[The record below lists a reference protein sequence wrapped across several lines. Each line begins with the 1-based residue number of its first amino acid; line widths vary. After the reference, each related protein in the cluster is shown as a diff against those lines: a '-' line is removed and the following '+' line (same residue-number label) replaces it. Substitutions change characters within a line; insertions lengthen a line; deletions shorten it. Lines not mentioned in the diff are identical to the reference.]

1 MKRIVVWIVLFL
13 WILTPLKTFAKEKGK
28 EKEKTNRMKRFQDFR
43 MYPEDRRLGF
53 QDRRSFFEDR
63 REEPKSR
70 RDDSEASRKT
80 KPGDTIDKTSPKKV
94 PRVPETHDIIK

>member
-13 WILTPLKTFAKEKGK
+13 WVLTPLEAFAKKRGK
-28 EKEKTNRMKRFQDFR
+28 EQEKTNRMKRFQDR
-43 MYPEDRRLGF
+43 RTYPEDRRLGF

-63 REEPKSR
+63 RKEPKSR
-70 RDDSEASRKT
+70 RDDSEVSRKT
-80 KPGDTIDKTSPKKV
+80 KPGDTTDKTSPKKV